1 MNLYFLVEGRQTEK
15 KVYQSW
21 IGHVFS
27 HLKKADLIEE
37 VRRDA
42 YRLIPVEGN
51 TNRVDNI
58 ERALKEINQHNTTA
72 AENGAEPFDHLFV
85 CLDAEEVDLEAK
97 VAQIEALV
105 AGRVKPT
112 QCHAV
117 VHNCCIETWFLGN
130 RQVMKRNP
138 QSQRLRVWKAFYD
151 VSKQCP
157 ESMECHPDFRL
168 RADFHLEY
176 LKEMLRERGLNYS
189 KSLPRPVQESSYL
202 LALVER
208 HEKTGHIA
216 SFGHLVEEWRAIGGA
231 I

>member
-1 MNLYFLVEGRQTEK
+1 VNLCFFLEGRRTEP
-15 KVYQSW
+15 KVYRAW
-21 IGHVFS
+21 VNHVFPQLTEVKIIS
-27 HLKKADLIEE
+27 DVRQDNYLLISGFGHPQM
-37 VRRDA
+37 
-42 YRLIPVEGN
+42 LTLLEGIL
-51 TNRVDNI
+51 DDI
-58 ERALKEINQHNTTA
+58 SQH
-72 AENGAEPFDHLFV
+72 GGIDHFFV
-85 CLDAEEVDLEAK
+85 CLDAEEDPPEARRQ
-97 VAQIEALV
+97 QIEASVFGKLSH
-105 AGRVKPT
+105 T
-112 QCHAV
+112 TYHV
-117 VHNCCIETWFLGN
+117 VIHNCCIETWFLGN

-208 HEKTGHIA
+208 HEKTGHIQ
-216 SFGHLVEEWRAIGGA
+216 SFGQLVKEWRAIGGT